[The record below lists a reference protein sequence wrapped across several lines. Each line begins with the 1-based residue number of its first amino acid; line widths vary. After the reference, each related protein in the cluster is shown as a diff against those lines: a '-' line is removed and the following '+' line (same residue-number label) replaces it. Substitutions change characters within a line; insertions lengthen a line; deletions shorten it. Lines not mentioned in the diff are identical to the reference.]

1 MEYKY
6 QGQASE
12 IFFLSQNFNINMS
25 YLFNFKVISYTF
37 CFRWQIKNISNK
49 GEVTSFIHTQTK
61 SKSKYMEKFEES
73 ESGGA
78 DEKNHV
84 NQEC

>member
-1 MEYKY
+1 M
-6 QGQASE
+6 
-12 IFFLSQNFNINMS
+12 
-25 YLFNFKVISYTF
+25 FKVIKICTF
-37 CFRWQIKNISNK
+37 FSDGRLKISNK